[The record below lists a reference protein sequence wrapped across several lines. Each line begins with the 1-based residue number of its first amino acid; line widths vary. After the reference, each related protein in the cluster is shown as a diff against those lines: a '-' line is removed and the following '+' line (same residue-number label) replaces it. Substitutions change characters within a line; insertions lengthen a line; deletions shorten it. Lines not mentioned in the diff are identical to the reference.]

1 MNDKEEE
8 AENNSN
14 SLITTTNNNENKKKR
29 RKNNNNKIM
38 YVSNF
43 TTSINDM
50 SSSSSSTS
58 INNSNNK
65 TNSRKRTTPSSVKLN
80 NRKSNTYDN
89 CRNRYVENVLPF
101 WCNDIPTKDEVEDT
115 RAIHAIMMAE
125 LFLRLRLN
133 SSQRITARSIFT
145 KYNQLRRTSDIIKS
159 NEENGIGFKSKKRRR
174 NLTQHMYGCEIIPPP
189 QMMVI
194 LMDRLSKELSDA
206 PRFGAERRYIDRL
219 GRFVTCDEDEADK
232 NGYKHAGLNNDQ
244 MIQNARKLIHANRN
258 PNYQKIIDGAETL
271 ITNGVLRYGKVRK
284 VNLGDQYNK

>member
-1 MNDKEEE
+1 MIKTIID
-8 AENNSN
+8 NNS
-14 SLITTTNNNENKKKR
+14 I
-29 RKNNNNKIM
+29 RKYFLFFCLTKFIDIILVLRFNI
-38 YVSNF
+38 
-43 TTSINDM
+43 
-50 SSSSSSTS
+50 
-58 INNSNNK
+58 
-65 TNSRKRTTPSSVKLN
+65 
-80 NRKSNTYDN
+80 YDN

-145 KYNQLRRTSDIIKS
+145 KYNQLRRTSEIIKS
-159 NEENGIGFKSKKRRR
+159 NEENGTGFKSKKRRR

-258 PNYQKIIDGAETL
+258 PNYQKIIDGC
-271 ITNGVLRYGKVRK
+271 RK
-284 VNLGDQYNK
+284 PCPISQIQSRSD